1 MLVKDALKRDNNNLD
16 LIRIFCAISVIFAH
30 SYYLANTDGA
40 QEPVQ
45 SVFTFTYTG
54 SIAVKIFFFISGML
68 VTNSLLTTRNIPHF
82 ISSRFFRIFPA
93 FIFVLLFAT
102 FIVGPLLTTH
112 SMTSYL
118 KDTLTYS
125 YLFKSSYLDM
135 QFFLPGVFEENIYK
149 SSVNGSLW
157 TIPYEVAS
165 YVVLLACYMITQS
178 RGRIIP
184 SIICLSIIALPV
196 LGWNKLIF
204 INNDNADVFL
214 MAPCFALGALYA
226 INKDKLYISPHAPI
240 GFAILY
246 NFVSDPTLKH
256 MLFYFCACTFFV
268 YLSTTKIIKSVR
280 IKHDVS
286 YGVYLWGFLI
296 QQITFR
302 LLPDINLYLNQVL
315 CIALSLIAGLISFI
329 AIEKPAMDIGKKISN
344 KFRY

>member
-1 MLVKDALKRDNNNLD
+1 M
-16 LIRIFCAISVIFAH
+16 
-30 SYYLANTDGA
+30 
-40 QEPVQ
+40 
-45 SVFTFTYTG
+45 
-54 SIAVKIFFFISGML
+54 
-68 VTNSLLTTRNIPHF
+68 PHF

-226 INKDKLYISPHAPI
+226 INKDKI
-240 GFAILY
+240 
-246 NFVSDPTLKH
+246 
-256 MLFYFCACTFFV
+256 
-268 YLSTTKIIKSVR
+268 
-280 IKHDVS
+280 
-286 YGVYLWGFLI
+286 
-296 QQITFR
+296 
-302 LLPDINLYLNQVL
+302 
-315 CIALSLIAGLISFI
+315 
-329 AIEKPAMDIGKKISN
+329 
-344 KFRY
+344 